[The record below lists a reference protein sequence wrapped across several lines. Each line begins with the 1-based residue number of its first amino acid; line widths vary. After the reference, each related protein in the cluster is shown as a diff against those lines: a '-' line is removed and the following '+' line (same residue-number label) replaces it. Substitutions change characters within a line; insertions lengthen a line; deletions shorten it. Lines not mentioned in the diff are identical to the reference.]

1 MELRGSS
8 LIETHGQGL
17 FKDFFSGDVFV
28 NDFSF
33 DDSLEEPE
41 EFGLGHKTINKG
53 SVVND
58 AQEGKIFLAVLK
70 ACSEQVPGILNIKLS
85 FINELK

>member
-1 MELRGSS
+1 MELRGPS
-8 LIETHGQGL
+8 LIETDGQGL
-17 FKDFFSGDVFV
+17 FEDVFSGDAFV

-53 SVVND
+53 SVMND
-58 AQEGKIFLAVLK
+58 AQVRKIFLAVLK

-85 FINELK
+85 FINEFK